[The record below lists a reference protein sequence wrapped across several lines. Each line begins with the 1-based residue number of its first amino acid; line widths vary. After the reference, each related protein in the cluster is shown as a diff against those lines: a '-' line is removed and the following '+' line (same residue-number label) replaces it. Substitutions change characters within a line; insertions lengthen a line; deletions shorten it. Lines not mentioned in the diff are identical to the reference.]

1 MQSVNGN
8 LVASQFAQALGV
20 SGPGTGRVG
29 GDTPIVVQIYA
40 SGFGVSLV
48 GQRNNLPLREGA
60 FELEAHGK
68 IFVFDPL
75 AAGHANGFV
84 APVEGDIAAVGL
96 LVQAVDQKDVSEF
109 GNGSQFG
116 APSKTA
122 ILSLPQGSGKN
133 LIATELAVR
142 LGCHTVVDEWT
153 PRKPLT
159 VGALHLT
166 SEHALH
172 LLVVAA

>member
-8 LVASQFAQALGV
+8 LVSGQPAQALGV
-20 SGPGTGRVG
+20 GRPITGRVG
-29 GDTPIVVQIYA
+29 GDTPIVVQVYA
-40 SGFGVSLV
+40 LGRGVCLV
-48 GQRNNLPLREGA
+48 GQRSNLPLREGA

-75 AAGHANGFV
+75 AADHANGFV
-84 APVEGDIAAVGL
+84 TPVEGDIAAVAL
-96 LVQAVDQKDVSEF
+96 PVQAVDQKDLSKF
-109 GNGSQFG
+109 GNGGQLG
-116 APSKTA
+116 APFKTA
-122 ILSLPQGSGKN
+122 ILSLPQGSGKS
-133 LIATELAVR
+133 LIAAELALA

-166 SEHALH
+166 SEDALGF
-172 LLVVAA
+172 VGKE